1 MLYPP
6 HHNLIFVLK
15 MKGLYC
21 QLTEANEDM
30 KFVFQD
36 KEFVSSVGDH
46 YVKIQVKVCAFS
58 PVNTKLLMEL
68 KLQEDFLPI
77 GREVAGVVLEVGP
90 KVSFFK
96 PNDEVVGI
104 LPLDCKES
112 GLSNTLLV
120 HEHSLVTKPE
130 NVSWVNA
137 AGTIRDGLRAYMALH
152 THSHVSA
159 GTTVLVMEGASPF
172 GTIVV
177 QLAQNRGAKVI
188 STVDNLEDK
197 IYLEGLRP
205 TVARVINLS
214 DGKVDLVDSCLE
226 ETGGLGVNIVV
237 DCGVQLYSKED
248 EPAVKRH
255 LPHKHDIL
263 SLLAVAGH
271 WVTTEENLQLDPPDS
286 QFLFHKGATISF
298 LNEEVWQLSNMQQGK
313 YLHIL
318 KDVME
323 KLSTGTF
330 RPQLDEPIP
339 IYEATVAME
348 MVQKKQVKKKQVV
361 RL

>member
-1 MLYPP
+1 MNELG
-6 HHNLIFVLK
+6 LK

-21 QLTEANEDM
+21 HLAELNEDV

-36 KEFVSSVGDH
+36 KESVPSVYDH
-46 YVKIQVKVCAFS
+46 YVKLQVKVCAFS
-58 PVNTKLLMEL
+58 PLNIKLLMEL

-120 HEHSLVTKPE
+120 HEHSLVKKPE
-130 NVSWVNA
+130 NVSWVDA
-137 AGTIRDGLRAYMALH
+137 AGTICDGLRAYMALH
-152 THSHVSA
+152 THTHVSA
-159 GTTVLVMEGASPF
+159 GTTVLVMEGANPF
-172 GTIVV
+172 GTIVI
-177 QLAQNRGAKVI
+177 QLAHHRGAKVI
-188 STVDNLEDK
+188 STASTVEDK
-197 IYLEGLRP
+197 MYLEGLRP
-205 TVARVINLS
+205 TVGIRQPLVARVVNLY
-214 DGKVDLVDSCLE
+214 DGKIDLVDSCLE
-226 ETGGLGVNIVV
+226 ETGGLGVNIVI

-248 EPAVKRH
+248 EPVAKQH

-263 SLLAVAGH
+263 SLLSVGGH
-271 WVTTEENLQLDPPDS
+271 WVTTVENLQLDPPDS
-286 QFLFHKGATISF
+286 QFLFRKAATISF
-298 LNEEVWQLSNMQQGK
+298 LNEEVWQLSNMHQGK

-323 KLSTGTF
+323 KLSCGTF

-339 IYEATVAME
+339 IYEASVAME

>member
-1 MLYPP
+1 MGSEQEGGRSGPEVAVRIKKVDEVGELTT
-6 HHNLIFVLK
+6 VLK

-21 QLTEANEDM
+21 QLAEANEDI

-36 KEFVSSVGDH
+36 KESVPSVSDH

-58 PVNTKLLMEL
+58 PVNTKLLMEQ
-68 KLQEDFLPI
+68 KLQEEFLPI

-120 HEHSLVTKPE
+120 HEHNLVTKPE
-130 NVSWVNA
+130 NVSWMDA

-172 GTIVV
+172 GTILV
-177 QLAQNRGAKVI
+177 QLAHYRGAKVI
-188 STVDNLEDK
+188 STADNLQDK
-197 IYLEGLRP
+197 MYLEGLRP
-205 TVARVINLS
+205 TVGIRQPLVARVINLS

-263 SLLAVAGH
+263 SLLAVA
-271 WVTTEENLQLDPPDS
+271 D
-286 QFLFHKGATISF
+286 
-298 LNEEVWQLSNMQQGK
+298 
-313 YLHIL
+313 IL

-323 KLSTGTF
+323 KLSSGTF

-339 IYEATVAME
+339 VYEATVAME

-361 RL
+361 RI

>member
-1 MLYPP
+1 MR
-6 HHNLIFVLK
+6 
-15 MKGLYC
+15 GLYC
-21 QLTEANEDM
+21 QLAESNEDI

-36 KEFVSSVGDH
+36 KESFPSVYDH

-58 PVNTKLLMEL
+58 PVNTKLLTEL
-68 KLQEDFLPI
+68 KLQKDFLPI
-77 GREVAGVVLEVGP
+77 GREVAGIVIEVGP

-104 LPLDCKES
+104 LPMDCTES
-112 GLSNTLLV
+112 GLSNTLLI

-130 NVSWVNA
+130 NVSWADA

-159 GTTVLVMEGASPF
+159 GTTVLVMDGANPF
-172 GTIVV
+172 GTIVI
-177 QLAQNRGAKVI
+177 QLAHHRGAKII
-188 STVDNLEDK
+188 STVHNNEDK
-197 IYLEGLRP
+197 KYLEELRP
-205 TVARVINLS
+205 TVARVINVTDS
-214 DGKVDLVDSCLE
+214 KVDLVDSCME
-226 ETGGLGVNIVV
+226 ETGGLGLNIVV
-237 DCGVQLYSKED
+237 DCGVQLYGKD
-248 EPAVKRH
+248 VEPAVKLH

-286 QFLFHKGATISF
+286 RLLFRKGASISF
-298 LNEEVWQLSNMQQGK
+298 LNEEVWQLSYMQQGK

-323 KLSTGTF
+323 KLSIGTF
-330 RPQLDEPIP
+330 RPHLDEPIP

-348 MVQKKQVKKKQVV
+348 MVQKNQVRKKQVV

>member
-1 MLYPP
+1 
-6 HHNLIFVLK
+6 

-21 QLTEANEDM
+21 QLAESNEDI
-30 KFVFQD
+30 KFLFQD
-36 KEFVSSVGDH
+36 KESVPSVYGH
-46 YVKIQVKVCAFS
+46 YVKLQVKVCAFS
-58 PVNTKLLMEL
+58 PLNTKLLKEL
-68 KLQEDFLPI
+68 NLQEDFLPI

-90 KVSFFK
+90 KVRFFK

-112 GLSNTLLV
+112 GLSDILLV
-120 HEHSLVTKPE
+120 HEHSLVKKPE
-130 NVSWVNA
+130 NVSWVDA
-137 AGTIRDGLRAYMALH
+137 AGTICDGLRAYMALH
-152 THSHVSA
+152 THTHVSA
-159 GTTVLVMEGASPF
+159 GTTVLVMEGANPF
-172 GTIVV
+172 GTIVI
-177 QLAQNRGAKVI
+177 QLAHHRGAKVI
-188 STVDNLEDK
+188 STVNTLEDK
-197 IYLEGLRP
+197 TYLEGLRP
-205 TVARVINLS
+205 TVAKVINLS
-214 DGKVDLVDSCLE
+214 DGKADLVDSCLE

-248 EPAVKRH
+248 EPVVKQH

-263 SLLAVAGH
+263 SLLSVGGH

-286 QFLFHKGATISF
+286 QFLFRKAATISF
-298 LNEEVWQLSNMQQGK
+298 LNEEVWQLSNMHQGK

-323 KLSTGTF
+323 KLASGTF

-339 IYEATVAME
+339 IYEASVAME
-348 MVQKKQVKKKQVV
+348 MVQKKQVKKKQIV

>member
-1 MLYPP
+1 
-6 HHNLIFVLK
+6 

-21 QLTEANEDM
+21 QLAESNEDI
-30 KFVFQD
+30 KFLFQD
-36 KEFVSSVGDH
+36 KESPPSVNDH
-46 YVKIQVKVCAFS
+46 YVKLQVKVCAFS

-68 KLQEDFLPI
+68 KLQKDFLPI

-112 GLSNTLLV
+112 GLSNILLV

-130 NVSWVNA
+130 KVSWVNA

-159 GTTVLVMEGASPF
+159 GTTVLVMEGANPF

-177 QLAQNRGAKVI
+177 QLAHHRGAKVI
-188 STVDNLEDK
+188 STAGTLEDK
-197 IYLEGLRP
+197 KYLEGLRP
-205 TVARVINLS
+205 TVARAINLS
-214 DGKVDLVDSCLE
+214 DRKVDLVDSCLE

-237 DCGVQLYSKED
+237 DCGVRLYSKED
-248 EPAVKRH
+248 EPAAKQH

-286 QFLFHKGATISF
+286 QFLFRKGATISF

-323 KLSTGTF
+323 KLSSGTF

-348 MVQKKQVKKKQVV
+348 MVQKKQVRKKQVV

>member
-1 MLYPP
+1 
-6 HHNLIFVLK
+6 

-21 QLTEANEDM
+21 QLAESNEVI

-36 KEFVSSVGDH
+36 KESPRSVRDH
-46 YVKIQVKVCAFS
+46 YVKLQVKVCAFS
-58 PVNTKLLMEL
+58 PVNTKLLTEL
-68 KLQEDFLPI
+68 KLKKDFLPI

-90 KVSFFK
+90 KVRFFK

-104 LPLDCKES
+104 LPLDFEES

-120 HEHSLVTKPE
+120 HEHSLVTKPDK
-130 NVSWVNA
+130 VSWVDA

-159 GTTVLVMEGASPF
+159 GTTVLVMEGANPF
-172 GTIVV
+172 GTIVI
-177 QLAQNRGAKVI
+177 QLAHHRGAKVI
-188 STVDNLEDK
+188 STAGNLEDK
-197 IYLEGLRP
+197 QYLEGLRP
-205 TVARVINLS
+205 TVGIRQPLVARAINLS
-214 DGKVDLVDSCLE
+214 DRKVDLVDSCLE

-248 EPAVKRH
+248 DPTVKQH

-263 SLLAVAGH
+263 SLLAVASH

-286 QFLFHKGATISF
+286 RFLFHKGATISF
-298 LNEEVWQLSNMQQGK
+298 LNEEVWQLSNMQQGR

-323 KLSTGTF
+323 KLSSGIF

-348 MVQKKQVKKKQVV
+348 MVQKKQVRKKQVV
-361 RL
+361 QL

>member
-1 MLYPP
+1 
-6 HHNLIFVLK
+6 
-15 MKGLYC
+15 MKGLYG
-21 QLTEANEDM
+21 QLAETNEDI
-30 KFVFQD
+30 KFLFQD
-36 KEFVSSVGDH
+36 KETLPSVSDH
-46 YVKIQVKVCAFS
+46 YVKLQVKVCAFS

-112 GLSNTLLV
+112 GLSSTLLV

-130 NVSWVNA
+130 NVSWVDA

-152 THSHVSA
+152 THSHINA
-159 GTTVLVMEGASPF
+159 GTTVLVMEGANPF

-177 QLAQNRGAKVI
+177 QLAHHRGAKVI
-188 STVDNLEDK
+188 STAGNLEDK
-197 IYLEGLRP
+197 MYLEGLRP

-214 DGKVDLVDSCLE
+214 DRKVDLVDSCLE

-248 EPAVKRH
+248 EPAVKQH

-286 QFLFHKGATISF
+286 QLLFLKGATISF

-323 KLSTGTF
+323 KLSSGTF
-330 RPQLDEPIP
+330 RPQLDESIP

-348 MVQKKQVKKKQVV
+348 MVQKKQVKKKQVI

>member
-1 MLYPP
+1 MR
-6 HHNLIFVLK
+6 
-15 MKGLYC
+15 GLYC
-21 QLTEANEDM
+21 QLAESNEDI

-36 KEFVSSVGDH
+36 KESFPSVYDH

-58 PVNTKLLMEL
+58 PVNTKLLTEL
-68 KLQEDFLPI
+68 KLQKDFLPI
-77 GREVAGVVLEVGP
+77 GREVAGIVIEVGP

-96 PNDEVVGI
+96 PNDEVV
-104 LPLDCKES
+104 
-112 GLSNTLLV
+112 
-120 HEHSLVTKPE
+120 VTKPE
-130 NVSWVNA
+130 NVSWADA

-159 GTTVLVMEGASPF
+159 GTTVLVMDGANPF
-172 GTIVV
+172 GTIVI
-177 QLAQNRGAKVI
+177 QLAHHRGAKII
-188 STVDNLEDK
+188 STVHNNEDK
-197 IYLEGLRP
+197 KYLEELRP
-205 TVARVINLS
+205 TVGIQQSLVARVINVTDS
-214 DGKVDLVDSCLE
+214 KVDLVDSCME
-226 ETGGLGVNIVV
+226 ETGGLGLNIVV
-237 DCGVQLYSKED
+237 DCGVQLYGKD
-248 EPAVKRH
+248 VEPAVKLH

-286 QFLFHKGATISF
+286 RLLFRKGASISF
-298 LNEEVWQLSNMQQGK
+298 LNEEVWQLSYMQQGK

-323 KLSTGTF
+323 KLSIGTF
-330 RPQLDEPIP
+330 RPHLDEPIP

-348 MVQKKQVKKKQVV
+348 MVQKNQVRKKQVV